1 RAVLQI
7 ATQVVEPRGEA
18 RPERLAEPPQA
29 PMLFHRF
36 AHLGAKLFVAQL
48 RARHTHD
55 REILREE
62 ASLEEGVARRHQLAL
77 AQISRRTEDHDGG
90 MRHVL
95 LHSAGGSRSGRIDR
109 ARRTRR
115 GSVLERGF
123 GRTRSL
129 RVIHGSPSYASSFVA
144 ASTTRSAVT

>member
-1 RAVLQI
+1 
-7 ATQVVEPRGEA
+7 
-18 RPERLAEPPQA
+18 
-29 PMLFHRF
+29 
-36 AHLGAKLFVAQL
+36 
-48 RARHTHD
+48 
-55 REILREE
+55 LREE
-62 ASLEEGVARRHQLAL
+62 AFMEEGVERRHQLAL

-144 ASTTRSAVT
+144 ASTTRSAVTPSSFMTVSPGAEAPKRSTPIAIPFGPR